1 MNKKNELRLKLLSR
15 QQHIPKAKRPAAL
28 VASAAVAP
36 VKRSKFEN
44 PRKPQPTSSLT
55 NVTTAA
61 GPSEAPQA
69 KNQRNFLSHPVT
81 VQNHGVG
88 NNLTSKQN
96 TFGQFRVSA
105 QTQTKEFEC
114 QPLRKEVESFPV
126 TSRVNSSVS
135 RETDNEQQNSLISGI
150 DEQKGSQHQSN
161 FVHQFGLSSCDEST
175 IDKALIGMLPTTA
188 LTGLESFGLSTLAF
202 SKLVSIITSSEFHH
216 KIDEKTAETII
227 PFLSAYQLRG
237 ANNNVNQLISFFR
250 SKFPLIG
257 NDEPLD
263 IKQTFINFPPH
274 LQCNTTSNTFTK
286 EIADVNLV
294 ALSSFS
300 EEDGLISGSYNEEQE
315 IDEQASPNEL
325 LKILCSDNA
334 KNNTHNAL
342 LLQNYCLHR
351 PDILDLNSN
360 NFDEQVQILFSSKS
374 EFSKEL
380 IVKIVNHSSA
390 LVIRKVIDKLLFK
403 FDERFLPSSV
413 INFVVTLCNSSPSLV
428 KAKLDKLQCSFL
440 TLYFVEAL
448 FQSPQE
454 KDFTDELDKFV
465 TIIQLLIQSSSVG
478 MPKDKFSDI
487 SLHGF
492 GSTLLAYLLRFF
504 REQEAKYQNSQKR
517 KQILQK
523 LSERLFQKFPLIPR
537 DISFLSIS
545 GDHHR
550 QLSVLDIADADK
562 ILEQTISECFE
573 MVKSTSSVTSTQTK
587 DKNIVIDK
595 LENLVK
601 FTKTSP
607 TLMIRQMP
615 VIASKV
621 QDLVENLSGRE
632 IRFSTAVPLLLY
644 ILDIIMIAMKRKIV
658 LTFEKEGTQK
668 DSYLLQI
675 RSFLAVLKSIFQIFQ
690 NRKNRQ
696 IPFLTEKALQA
707 IVLFIKEN
715 QNFSSDLLDDVPMLK
730 EILDRQQHVLS
741 QMDKEILKREISK
754 ITNVENL

>member
-44 PRKPQPTSSLT
+44 PRKPQPTTSLT
-55 NVTTAA
+55 NVTTVA

-69 KNQRNFLSHPVT
+69 KNQRNLLSHPVT

-88 NNLTSKQN
+88 NNLASKQN

-135 RETDNEQQNSLISGI
+135 RETDNEQQNLLVSGI

-161 FVHQFGLSSCDEST
+161 FVQQFGLSSCDEST
-175 IDKALIGMLPTTA
+175 INKALIGMLPSTA
-188 LTGLESFGLSTLAF
+188 LSGLESFGLSTLAF

-216 KIDEKTAETII
+216 QIDEKAAETII

-237 ANNNVNQLISFFR
+237 ANNNVNQLISFLR

-274 LQCNTTSNTFTK
+274 LQCNTTNNTFSK

-294 ALSSFS
+294 ALSSLS
-300 EEDGLISGSYNEEQE
+300 EEDGLISSNNEEKE

-351 PDILDLNSN
+351 PDILDLNST

-390 LVIRKVIDKLLFK
+390 LVIRRVIDKLLFK
-403 FDERFLPSSV
+403 FDERFLPSSI

-428 KAKLDKLQCSFL
+428 KAKLDRLQCSFL

-465 TIIQLLIQSSSVG
+465 NIIQLLIQSSSVG
-478 MPKDKFSDI
+478 MPKDKFSYI

-550 QLSVLDIADADK
+550 QLSVLDVADADR

-607 TLMIRQMP
+607 TLIIRQMP

-675 RSFLAVLKSIFQIFQ
+675 RSFLAVLKSIFQVFQ

-715 QNFSSDLLDDVPMLK
+715 QNFSTDLLDDVPMLK

>member
-55 NVTTAA
+55 NVTAAA

-81 VQNHGVG
+81 VQNHGLG

-96 TFGQFRVSA
+96 TFGQFRISA
-105 QTQTKEFEC
+105 QTETKELEC

-135 RETDNEQQNSLISGI
+135 RETDSEQQNSLISGI
-150 DEQKGSQHQSN
+150 DEQKSSQHQSN

-188 LTGLESFGLSTLAF
+188 LSGLESFGLSTLAF

-237 ANNNVNQLISFFR
+237 ATNNVNQLISFFR

-274 LQCNTTSNTFTK
+274 LQCNTAGNTFTK

-300 EEDGLISGSYNEEQE
+300 DEDGLISGSYNEEKE

-360 NFDEQVQILFSSKS
+360 NFDEQVVFKPLSQIF
-374 EFSKEL
+374 
-380 IVKIVNHSSA
+380 KISFMTPA
-390 LVIRKVIDKLLFK
+390 F
-403 FDERFLPSSV
+403 FLP
-413 INFVVTLCNSSPSLV
+413 
-428 KAKLDKLQCSFL
+428 
-440 TLYFVEAL
+440 
-448 FQSPQE
+448 
-454 KDFTDELDKFV
+454 
-465 TIIQLLIQSSSVG
+465 
-478 MPKDKFSDI
+478 FSI
-487 SLHGF
+487 
-492 GSTLLAYLLRFF
+492 
-504 REQEAKYQNSQKR
+504 
-517 KQILQK
+517 
-523 LSERLFQKFPLIPR
+523 
-537 DISFLSIS
+537 
-545 GDHHR
+545 
-550 QLSVLDIADADK
+550 
-562 ILEQTISECFE
+562 
-573 MVKSTSSVTSTQTK
+573 
-587 DKNIVIDK
+587 
-595 LENLVK
+595 
-601 FTKTSP
+601 
-607 TLMIRQMP
+607 
-615 VIASKV
+615 
-621 QDLVENLSGRE
+621 
-632 IRFSTAVPLLLY
+632 
-644 ILDIIMIAMKRKIV
+644 IV
-658 LTFEKEGTQK
+658 LTQYT
-668 DSYLLQI
+668 
-675 RSFLAVLKSIFQIFQ
+675 
-690 NRKNRQ
+690 
-696 IPFLTEKALQA
+696 
-707 IVLFIKEN
+707 LFRFKYFSHQN
-715 QNFSSDLLDDVPMLK
+715 QNFLK
-730 EILDRQQHVLS
+730 
-741 QMDKEILKREISK
+741 
-754 ITNVENL
+754 N